1 MSKKKTDEYKTQY
14 GITSRLNKIVAAN
27 DSKKRKKLKDELY
40 DLTNHYWYRKFTI
53 IRKVLQGRAPA
64 KTKCIKIQEVID
76 APKHGLSNLLA

>member
-1 MSKKKTDEYKTQY
+1 MSKKKTDEFKTQY

-64 KTKCIKIQEVID
+64 KTKCSKIQEVID
-76 APKHGLSNLLA
+76 TPKDGLSNLLQ